1 MHVPLRALHHI
12 HLQILFF
19 HGKVSH
25 QWQINIF
32 ANTHKV
38 FFCIPALTL
47 QADVLKASS
56 GLFGFFCLNG
66 AMQSNAAS
74 PNRLP
79 EYICSSRNSFLQALN
94 SLITR
99 SLLTLCSDHQIA
111 KAAFTRNN
119 MHCLDS
125 EPTPAFENLLQ
136 HSANALYFLIISTC
150 LGNCSQLSTH
160 QQYFEPHF
168 SGFDILNL
176 TPRPQKAAETCWQL
190 IITFQRKRNITLY
203 CKQKIHCSF
212 KNYGEYTDAPANTTC
227 FFIN

>member
-1 MHVPLRALHHI
+1 MLLPLTDF
-12 HLQILFF
+12 Q
-19 HGKVSH
+19 ST
-25 QWQINIF
+25 F
-32 ANTHKV
+32 A
-38 FFCIPALTL
+38 
-47 QADVLKASS
+47 
-56 GLFGFFCLNG
+56 
-66 AMQSNAAS
+66 
-74 PNRLP
+74 LP
-79 EYICSSRNSFLQALN
+79 ETASFKPSTLLLPDHFWLCV
-94 SLITR
+94 LITW
-99 SLLTLCSDHQIA
+99 A

-125 EPTPAFENLLQ
+125 EPTPAFENMLQ

-160 QQYFEPHF
+160 WQYLEPHF

-176 TPRPQKAAETCWQL
+176 TPRPQKTAETRWQL

-212 KNYGEYTDAPANTTC
+212 ENYGEYTDAPANTTC

>member
-1 MHVPLRALHHI
+1 MQASGTSVQFGEQQQTSLRGLLIIEKKHTSIPQKHGCYYSSILNLLLRTVFSPWSMHVPLRALHHI

-32 ANTHKV
+32 ANTHKA

-79 EYICSSRNSFLQALN
+79 EYICSSRNSFLLALN

-99 SLLTLCSDHQIA
+99 SLLTLCSDH
-111 KAAFTRNN
+111 
-119 MHCLDS
+119 
-125 EPTPAFENLLQ
+125 
-136 HSANALYFLIISTC
+136 
-150 LGNCSQLSTH
+150 LSKSSIH
-160 QQYFEPHF
+160 Q
-168 SGFDILNL
+168 
-176 TPRPQKAAETCWQL
+176 K
-190 IITFQRKRNITLY
+190 
-203 CKQKIHCSF
+203 
-212 KNYGEYTDAPANTTC
+212 
-227 FFIN
+227 